1 MGLPWP
7 FLGAGLSMLPKP
19 GAWMEKVKKLFG
31 VLIFAMAV
39 YYAHV
44 GWNLWKWTTEGV
56 STDGWRTDVAAAMQ
70 DALQDGRPVLVDFWG
85 MSCKNCVLMDRT
97 TLKDNDVTAWF
108 EKSKAILLKVQGDN
122 EADADAQALMKRHQ
136 VIGFPTYVMLLPEK

>member
-1 MGLPWP
+1 MAAIILTEDN
-7 FLGAGLSMLPKP
+7 F
-19 GAWMEKVKKLFG
+19 EQE
-31 VLIFAMAV
+31 VLQSD
-39 YYAHV
+39 
-44 GWNLWKWTTEGV
+44 K
-56 STDGWRTDVAAAMQ
+56 
-70 DALQDGRPVLVDFWG
+70 PVLVDFWG

-122 EADADAQALMKRHQ
+122 EADADAHAYLKRHQ